1 MNPTQGM
8 PEIWKPIA
16 DAPGYMASN
25 LGRIKSQDRVITRSN
40 GVKLTCRGR
49 TLKPVMNPHGYHQV
63 SLSRGRRSVPVHQL
77 VCAAFN
83 GPRPVGA
90 TLVRHLDGDKLNN
103 CSTNL
108 AWGDQHLNMLDMA
121 IHERTNTTKL
131 TANEVREIRA
141 LIAEG
146 NSLTG
151 LAERF
156 GVSRSNIA
164 LIKEGKTWRHVV

>member
-1 MNPTQGM
+1 MTC
-8 PEIWKPIA
+8 K
-16 DAPGYMASN
+16 
-25 LGRIKSQDRVITRSN
+25 GRIMI
-40 GVKLTCRGR
+40 
-49 TLKPVMNPHGYHQV
+49 PVMRPDGYHQV
-63 SLSRGRRSVPVHQL
+63 SLGRGRRSALVHQL
-77 VCAAFN
+77 VCASFN
-83 GPRPVGA
+83 GPRPAGA

-121 IHERTNTTKL
+121 IHERTHTTKL

-146 NSLTG
+146 SDLTD

-156 GVSRSNIA
+156 GVSRSNIEF
-164 LIKEGKTWRHVV
+164 IKERKTWRHVVNDLVALIRGDRPDNDL